1 MPGVKREARSVPRT
15 FLFSDL
21 RGYTAFVERSG
32 DAAASRLLKTYR
44 DLVRRA
50 VARYEGAEVKTEGD
64 SFYVVFES
72 SAAAVSCA
80 IAIQRAA
87 ARRRRDP
94 LAIGIGIHVGEATPF
109 DQQYVG
115 SAVNVAARLASAAVP
130 GEILISETVRGLIRT
145 AVHAQFE
152 DRGALRLKGIV
163 EPIHAYAIRVAE
175 PTGPP
180 ELRTLPTTAM
190 EALIQGDPDAAGTI
204 ARALSPGASIEERC
218 AALAALTI
226 LAAARGDVE
235 TALGQTERLLA
246 LSLRAS
252 ERSWVRAVYALRS
265 WLYFLARQP
274 GEAVAELERAFAR
287 PGSSTTACLGLLLAV
302 TLGGSAAHAEHLR
315 QVARSSS
322 DRTVETGCA
331 AVAEVLEG
339 RTEAS
344 GVHHVVAGL
353 TGPFL
358 GAVVELQLCLR
369 FQRQFLPGLQAE
381 VSRAGADRLAEL
393 IFEAMQ

>member
-1 MPGVKREARSVPRT
+1 MKPESQPVPRT

-21 RGYTAFVERSG
+21 RGYTAFVERAG
-32 DAAASRLLKTYR
+32 DAAATHLLKTYR

-50 VARYEGAEVKTEGD
+50 VAKHVGAEVKTEGD

-87 ARRRRDP
+87 ARHRRKP
-94 LAIGIGIHVGEATPF
+94 LAIGIGIHTGEARPF

-115 SAVNVAARLASAAVP
+115 SAVNLAARLASAAAP

-145 AVHAQFE
+145 AVRAHFD
-152 DRGALRLKGIV
+152 DRGALRLKGIR
-163 EPIHAYAIRVAE
+163 EAIHAYAIRVAE
-175 PTGPP
+175 ETERPEVGAPP
-180 ELRTLPTTAM
+180 ATAL
-190 EALIQGDPDAAGTI
+190 EALMHGDLDAAGRI
-204 ARALSPGASIEERC
+204 ASTVSAGASIEERC

-226 LAAARGDVE
+226 LAAARGNAE
-235 TALGQTERLLA
+235 TALGQTERLLT
-246 LSLRAS
+246 LSLRAP
-252 ERSWVRAVYALRS
+252 ERSWVRVVYALRS

-302 TLGGSAAHAEHLR
+302 TLGGSVTDAEHLR

-322 DRTVETGCA
+322 DHAVEMACT

-339 RTEAS
+339 RMEAS
-344 GVHHVVAGL
+344 DARHAVRGL
-353 TGPFL
+353 TGPLL

-369 FQRQFLPGLQAE
+369 FQRQSLPGLQAE
-381 VSRAGADRLAEL
+381 VSRAGADRLAEVIL
-393 IFEAMQ
+393 EAVQ